1 MGLIL
6 QLYATLYPILYAKPY
21 EPYFAPMERINYNNL
36 KASIGDNFLDW
47 ADEYFT
53 PDRLN
58 IEVARREMQDD
69 YKASC
74 GNFKLTAQ
82 GFRNKLGQYCQLK
95 GYTLSDVIK
104 KTEYTLDNRRTS
116 VDYFIIKTETDTQKP
131 EETTPAAPKTNNLA
145 GIEDDI
151 PF

>member
-1 MGLIL
+1 
-6 QLYATLYPILYAKPY
+6 
-21 EPYFAPMERINYNNL
+21 
-36 KASIGDNFLDW
+36 
-47 ADEYFT
+47 
-53 PDRLN
+53 
-58 IEVARREMQDD
+58 MQDD

-82 GFRNKLGQYCQLK
+82 NFRNKLGQYCQLK
-95 GYTLSDVIK
+95 GYTLSDIIK

-131 EETTPAAPKTNNLA
+131 KETTPAASKANNLA

>member
-1 MGLIL
+1 
-6 QLYATLYPILYAKPY
+6 
-21 EPYFAPMERINYNNL
+21 
-36 KASIGDNFLDW
+36 
-47 ADEYFT
+47 
-53 PDRLN
+53 
-58 IEVARREMQDD
+58 MQDD

-82 GFRNKLGQYCQLK
+82 NFRNKLGQYCQLK
-95 GYTLSDVIK
+95 GYTLSDIIK

-131 EETTPAAPKTNNLA
+131 EETAPAAPKANNLA